1 MDIKH
6 LAPFIALVAALTIIG
21 IVLVNWFSYRLKKH
35 LLDARAGDEN
45 ILGLIRDLWR
55 PGQEAL
61 KWGLVLL
68 SGGLGLIV
76 NGFIPVGDDHAIVSF
91 GVEIVFLGAGFLSYY
106 VLVQKKERDL

>member
-6 LAPFIALVAALTIIG
+6 LAPFIALVATLTIIG
-21 IVLVNWFSYRLKKH
+21 IILVNWFNYRLKKH
-35 LLDARAGDEN
+35 LLDTRSGDEN
-45 ILGLIRDLWR
+45 VLALIRDLWR

-76 NGFIPVGDDHAIVSF
+76 NGFIPFDEDHASISF

-106 VLVQKKERDL
+106 VLSQRKKPDQ